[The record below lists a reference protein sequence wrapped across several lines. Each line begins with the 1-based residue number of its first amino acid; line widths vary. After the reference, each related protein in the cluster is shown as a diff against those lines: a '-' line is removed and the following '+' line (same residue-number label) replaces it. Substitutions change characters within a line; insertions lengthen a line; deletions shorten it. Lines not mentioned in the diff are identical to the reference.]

1 MAAVEAK
8 LGELAEKQQQVQEQL
23 NSGAMERSRDSLLA
37 RVRLPRLSP
46 YPRPQP
52 QPKPQPTSPSPS
64 PRSSPNAK
72 QVRFLQLYRS
82 RLGAWMRADRAAGDD
97 VARDGGCWGGP
108 YRAPGVTFDN
118 GRRLVV
124 LPALLQS
131 EVGCRLTHPPNCT
144 PLPASLRRELDG
156 AHACLLT
163 KTTYPPP
170 PTLEHPPPP
179 PLAPC
184 IARRRWRGR
193 GCAIGCS
200 CRSSPRGL

>member
-131 EVGCRLTHPPNCT
+131 EVGCRLTHPPDCA
-144 PLPASLRRELDG
+144 PPPALLRRELDG
-156 AHACLLT
+156 VHACLLT

>member
-37 RVRLPRLSP
+37 RVRLPR
-46 YPRPQP
+46 PRPQP

-131 EVGCRLTHPPNCT
+131 EVGCRLTHPPNYA
-144 PLPASLRRELDG
+144 PPPALLRRELDG

-163 KTTYPPP
+163 KTAYPPP
-170 PTLEHPPPP
+170 PT
-179 PLAPC
+179 PLPL
-184 IARRRWRGR
+184 IREQTKRHQNT
-193 GCAIGCS
+193 
-200 CRSSPRGL
+200 LT